1 MSTPSK
7 SYPLIL
13 LGLFLVWSTFLA
25 IRPVNRSDWLLENV
39 LVIIGILLLFLSY
52 KRFQFSHLSYTLI
65 FIFLCSHEIG
75 SHYTYAEV
83 PYENWFKSAINYSL
97 NAQLGWERNH
107 YDRLVH
113 FLWGLLFFL
122 PAYEISIQVIKA
134 RGIWSYLLPLGF
146 MMSSSLIY
154 EEIEW
159 AAASI
164 FGGELGMT
172 YLGIQGDI
180 WDAHKDSLMAIIGAL
195 LAMMIMK
202 IALLNRKAR

>member
-1 MSTPSK
+1 MSTTSK

-13 LGLFLVWSTFLA
+13 FAVFLIWSTILA
-25 IRPVNRSDWLLENV
+25 VHPVYRGDWALENV

-65 FIFLCSHEIG
+65 FIFLFFHEIG

-83 PYENWFKSAINYSL
+83 PYDDWFEFATSHSL
-97 NAQLGWERNH
+97 DQQLGWERNH

-122 PAYEISIQVIKA
+122 PAYEISTQVVKV

-146 MMSSSLIY
+146 VMSSSLIY

-180 WDAHKDSLMAIIGAL
+180 WDAHKDSLMAIIGVL
-195 LAMMIMK
+195 LAMTITK
-202 IALLNRKAR
+202 TASLYC